1 MARTDGWISPEKT
14 RPSVPLEER
23 IRFRYE
29 LYEQRGKEHG
39 HDLEDWLQA
48 QLELVQS
55 AMTLRIGSPSGT
67 QRDGHA
73 A

>member
-1 MARTDGWISPEKT
+1 MARTDGWISPDQT

-23 IRFRYE
+23 IRFRAYE

-48 QLELVQS
+48 LSEVVPI
-55 AMTLRIGSPSGT
+55 AVAE
-67 QRDGHA
+67 A
-73 A
+73 AWDR